1 MQDVTIFGLK
11 NNPTCTW
18 FKVECAQVQEK
29 KIQKHH
35 LNLYTLLSVFIISIQ
50 FFHYISSGLQQ
61 GEFV

>member
-35 LNLYTLLSVFIISIQ
+35 LNLISW
-50 FFHYISSGLQQ
+50 GLQQ